1 MKKLL
6 FCLVAC
12 LSIASL
18 GAFAVTGEQAFLS
31 GFVTTLFMPTDFS
44 AYVPTNNL
52 YAAELLRRVFIGD
65 IQKQLFKANDFFN
78 RAKNDDQYVNS
89 NTVELPHS
97 GANPATEINRAL
109 VPATISQRTDAA
121 SNYSIEEITTDPTLV
136 RLSEAMRV
144 AYNKRADVI
153 EGHVNTIKERAA
165 DRALYAW
172 ATGLTVSEGHLI
184 KTTGSTRVPG
194 GPATLTGTGK
204 ALAKADFIKAKY
216 IMDKD
221 NIPQANRI
229 ALITA
234 AMYQDLLGI
243 SEFTDSEKFG
253 TPGLPSGV
261 ITKILGFEI
270 YVRSDSVYYN
280 SSDALTAEGAAIAA
294 TSRQASLFWQAD
306 QVRRAF
312 GNVDVFI
319 NERKADYYGDLFST
333 LVMFGGA
340 PARNDLKGVVALV
353 EDDA

>member
-1 MKKLL
+1 MKK
-6 FCLVAC
+6 FAFYFVAF
-12 LSIASL
+12 LSVASL
-18 GAFAVTGEQAFLS
+18 CAFAVTGEQGFLS
-31 GFVTTLFMPTDFS
+31 GFVTTLFMPTDFT
-44 AYVPTNNL
+44 AYVPSNNL
-52 YAAELLRRVFIGD
+52 YASELLRRVFIGD
-65 IQKQLFKANDFFN
+65 IQKKLFKANDFFN
-78 RAKNDDQYVNS
+78 RAKNDDQYVGA

-97 GANPATEINRAL
+97 GANPSTEVNRAV
-109 VPATISQRTDAA
+109 VPATIGQRADA
-121 SNYSIEEITTDPTLV
+121 STNYAIDEITTDPTLV

-144 AYNKRADVI
+144 AYDKRADVI
-153 EGHVNTIKERAA
+153 EAHINTIKERAA

-172 ATGLTVSEGHLI
+172 AAGLTTSEGHLI
-184 KTTGSTRVPG
+184 KTTGATRTPG

-204 ALAKADFIKAKY
+204 ALVKADFIKAKY

-221 NIPQANRI
+221 RIPQQGRI

-234 AMYQDLLGI
+234 AMFQDILGI
-243 SEFTDSEKFG
+243 AEFTDAEKFG

-270 YVRSDSVYYN
+270 YIRDESVYYN
-280 SSDALTAEGAAIAA
+280 SSDALTAEGAALAA
-294 TSRQASLFWQAD
+294 TSRQASLFWQQD

-319 NERKADYYGDLFST
+319 EPRKAAYYGDLFST
-333 LVMFGGA
+333 LLMFGGA